1 MCAHVL
7 ACVTLKQIHNDLLTV
22 PAANITRARSF
33 YLGGPSLWTAS
44 IHTRLISKE
53 NFVGCIE
60 NVKIGA
66 AVVNLQD
73 PVESRGT
80 SRDCEDES
88 ANNYCNGDTC
98 GVNGTCVSLYDRY
111 RCECIFGITGNSCN
125 ETASTTTL
133 RDGRSV
139 R

>member
-60 NVKIGA
+60 NVK
-66 AVVNLQD
+66 L
-73 PVESRGT
+73 E
-80 SRDCEDES
+80 
-88 ANNYCNGDTC
+88 
-98 GVNGTCVSLYDRY
+98 LLH
-111 RCECIFGITGNSCN
+111 
-125 ETASTTTL
+125 ASNIPERALDL
-133 RDGRSV
+133 RDPPQTEKL
-139 R
+139 